1 LQGRTKS
8 EQSQF
13 LVILHICLFFPSS
26 VASSCSSSPSSS
38 SSSFAQ
44 NKVRVKDHTC
54 SYGSS
59 LGCLEKGEDLFREEG
74 IPSAVRKNQL
84 DLQPEKINVAQ
95 NMKMN

>member
-26 VASSCSSSPSSS
+26 VASSSPSSS

-44 NKVRVKDHTC
+44 NKVEAKDHTC

-59 LGCLEKGEDLFREEG
+59 LGCLEKGEDLLREEG
-74 IPSAVRKNQL
+74 IP
-84 DLQPEKINVAQ
+84 LQ
-95 NMKMN
+95 

>member
-1 LQGRTKS
+1 
-8 EQSQF
+8 
-13 LVILHICLFFPSS
+13 LFSPSS
-26 VASSCSSSPSSS
+26 AASSSSSSPSSS
-38 SSSFAQ
+38 SSSSFGR

-84 DLQPEKINVAQ
+84 DLHPEKINVWQ